1 MKFRFILYII
11 LSCLFLSASADNL
24 TTAKQL
30 YSEGKYSEALP
41 LFMEQYKK
49 NPKNGSI
56 NHWIGVCLYYE
67 ERYSE
72 SEKYFKY
79 AETRK
84 VNDATYFLALAN
96 YKQFKYSDANDYVD
110 EYTELMAKSKKTI
123 PNAFQANMQTITQA
137 SIMLDHVENI
147 AIIDSLIVPKDKFFK
162 YFKISPESFSLND
175 VEVLPAVATMKH
187 LHGNRLCQIPVQIH
201 RQVHGRAATTPLLH
215 VTPFSRRL
223 RSSRH
228 RAEAMKLP
236 PSRVKP
242 S

>member
-1 MKFRFILYII
+1 MLNCEKKGLYNCKYLFDSLILKKNIMKFRFILYII

-84 VNDATYFLALAN
+84 VNDAT
-96 YKQFKYSDANDYVD
+96 
-110 EYTELMAKSKKTI
+110 
-123 PNAFQANMQTITQA
+123 
-137 SIMLDHVENI
+137 
-147 AIIDSLIVPKDKFFK
+147 
-162 YFKISPESFSLND
+162 
-175 VEVLPAVATMKH
+175 
-187 LHGNRLCQIPVQIH
+187 
-201 RQVHGRAATTPLLH
+201 
-215 VTPFSRRL
+215 
-223 RSSRH
+223 
-228 RAEAMKLP
+228 
-236 PSRVKP
+236 
-242 S
+242 